1 MQRLNKTRVFVF
13 NIAPF
18 FVFLSPK
25 MEVRLIFDSKKAISN
40 FKKGSFELQ
49 KSLFRTSKEPYLIM
63 GRMLLKLRHDV
74 AVTASGR
81 SYCYVVTK
89 LLLRRDVIS
98 PASLAE

>member
-1 MQRLNKTRVFVF
+1 MKPVSMSFETGFIVLFIGTLGASTEQNKVFAF

-49 KSLFRTSKEPYLIM
+49 KSLT
-63 GRMLLKLRHDV
+63 
-74 AVTASGR
+74 
-81 SYCYVVTK
+81 
-89 LLLRRDVIS
+89 
-98 PASLAE
+98 

>member
-1 MQRLNKTRVFVF
+1 MKPVSMSFETGFIVLFIGTLSATTEQNKGFTF

-25 MEVRLIFDSKKAISN
+25 MEVRLTLDSKKAISN
-40 FKKGSFELQ
+40 FKKR
-49 KSLFRTSKEPYLIM
+49 LFLTSKEPYLIM

-81 SYCYVVTK
+81 SCCYVVT
-89 LLLRRDVIS
+89 
-98 PASLAE
+98 